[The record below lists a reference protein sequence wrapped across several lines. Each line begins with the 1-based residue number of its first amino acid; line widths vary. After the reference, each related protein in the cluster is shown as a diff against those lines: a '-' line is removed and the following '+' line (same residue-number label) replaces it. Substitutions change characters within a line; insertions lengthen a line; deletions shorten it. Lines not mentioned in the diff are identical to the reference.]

1 MRRILLITFKVLV
14 MSTVNFQLVAAT
26 HAESVV
32 SANKKCVDFG
42 FKQNTK
48 DYADCVKQ
56 VTQSSGVSRPTTS
69 SGTNQVATQAQL
81 DEKFWD
87 GALAAGNNEGFQAY
101 LNSYPKGRYGN
112 LPAQTYCG

>member
-1 MRRILLITFKVLV
+1 MQRIFLITFKVLV

-56 VTQSSGVSRPTTS
+56 VTQSKVNASG
-69 SGTNQVATQAQL
+69 
-81 DEKFWD
+81 KFLLV
-87 GALAAGNNEGFQAY
+87 LAP
-101 LNSYPKGRYGN
+101 NSFN
-112 LPAQTYCG
+112 FMAC